1 MEPASWMA
9 LGSLVIGTL
18 SAAASGIQQMQQSK
32 AQAAY
37 QNAQAEAHI
46 KAAEQNSKAAAQEF
60 ANQAAAERITQMQ
73 EKEKASEQIQEA
85 HREAMRKI
93 GTMMA
98 SSNAAGGTLQYLLDD
113 YARQE
118 ALEKEAFRRQYEMN
132 AVASDIAISSYRNRA
147 QNKINSMSGY
157 SYIDNKSSSMT
168 GTMLTTALGIGKAAV
183 GAYGMYD
190 KNTPNTGNQANP
202 TGNAN
207 GYVNTTYSQLF
218 PINGYD

>member
-9 LGSLVIGTL
+9 LGSLVIGTI
-18 SAAASGIQQMQQSK
+18 SAAASGIQQMQQTK

-37 QNAQAEAHI
+37 QNAQAEASI
-46 KAAEQNSKAAAQEF
+46 KAAEQNSKAAAQEY

-73 EKEKASEQIQEA
+73 EKEKTSEQIQEA
-85 HREAMRKI
+85 QREAMRKA

-98 SSNAAGGTLQYLLDD
+98 STNAAGGTLQYLLDD

-118 ALEKEAFRRQYEMN
+118 ASEKEAFRQQYNMN
-132 AVASDIAISSYRNRA
+132 AVASDIAISAYRNRA
-147 QNKINSMSGY
+147 QNKISSMSGY

-183 GAYGMYD
+183 GAYGMYS
-190 KNTPNTGNQANP
+190 KNTPNTGDPANP

-207 GYVNTTYSQLF
+207 GSANPTYSQLF
-218 PINGYD
+218 PINGRD